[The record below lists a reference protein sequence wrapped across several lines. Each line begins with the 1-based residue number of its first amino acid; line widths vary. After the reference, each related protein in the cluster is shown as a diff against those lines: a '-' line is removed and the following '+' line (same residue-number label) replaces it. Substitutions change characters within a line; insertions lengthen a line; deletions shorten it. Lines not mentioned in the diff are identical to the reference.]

1 MADDPVYQ
9 VRSNVVAFAHPD
21 AQIVLFVFEQ
31 EGPPMP
37 VVQVDDITEA
47 WGSRWGTEGR

>member
-31 EGPPMP
+31 EGAPMP
-37 VVQVDDITEA
+37 VVQVDYIAEA
-47 WGSRWGTEGR
+47 RGNRWRTEGR